1 MHPKTEI
8 FLLDS
13 FGVKSLGNFIG
24 KNSKKTINKML
35 LDIENMTRTDDKL
48 SSFKRTLEKLSTTAQ
63 DFFPFAESFGK
74 LYDLQF
80 IVSIWMLEDQK
91 VFRKLRLTLA
101 DHFKCYFLKIYL
113 VFQKKS
119 KYKTIKN

>member
-48 SSFKRTLEKLSTTAQ
+48 SSFKRNLEKLSTTAQ
-63 DFFPFAESFGK
+63 DFFPFC
-74 LYDLQF
+74 
-80 IVSIWMLEDQK
+80 
-91 VFRKLRLTLA
+91 RKLWQ
-101 DHFKCYFLKIYL
+101 I
-113 VFQKKS
+113 
-119 KYKTIKN
+119 I

>member
-48 SSFKRTLEKLSTTAQ
+48 SSFKRNLEKLSTAAQ
-63 DFFPFAESFGK
+63 DFFPFC
-74 LYDLQF
+74 
-80 IVSIWMLEDQK
+80 
-91 VFRKLRLTLA
+91 RKLWQ
-101 DHFKCYFLKIYL
+101 I
-113 VFQKKS
+113 
-119 KYKTIKN
+119 I

>member
-48 SSFKRTLEKLSTTAQ
+48 TLVKIDFPMKEYRSSFKRNLEKLSTTAQ
-63 DFFPFAESFGK
+63 DFFPFC
-74 LYDLQF
+74 
-80 IVSIWMLEDQK
+80 
-91 VFRKLRLTLA
+91 RKLWQ
-101 DHFKCYFLKIYL
+101 I
-113 VFQKKS
+113 
-119 KYKTIKN
+119 I

>member
-8 FLLDS
+8 FLLDL

-48 SSFKRTLEKLSTTAQ
+48 SSFKRNLEKLSTTAQ
-63 DFFPFAESFGK
+63 DFFSFC
-74 LYDLQF
+74 
-80 IVSIWMLEDQK
+80 
-91 VFRKLRLTLA
+91 RKLWQ
-101 DHFKCYFLKIYL
+101 I
-113 VFQKKS
+113 
-119 KYKTIKN
+119 I